1 MAIDMIE
8 PALTTLLDLF
18 PEGTDQPECL
28 LVPARSVPPPYDQLL
43 VHRHHMTVTVEAFHG
58 SRVDV
63 RILDFHLTDE
73 YYARKIL
80 LTKQSD
86 GRVVQFGIARVWL
99 RFCSPPVRNAIL
111 AGQTP
116 LGRTMI
122 EHNVLRRIAPIA
134 CLQVLPGPGPEAWFG
149 LEAGGRIT
157 YGRLGVIYFDEQPAI
172 EVLEIVAPTNLPAR
186 SASKGEPA

>member
-1 MAIDMIE
+1 MTDS
-8 PALTTLLDLF
+8 PLTTLLDLF
-18 PEGTDQPECL
+18 PAGADQPECL
-28 LVPARSVPPPYDQLL
+28 LIPARAIPPPYDQLL

-58 SRVDV
+58 SPVDV
-63 RILDFHLTDE
+63 RILSFCLTDE

-86 GRVVQFGIARVWL
+86 GAVVQFGIARVWL
-99 RFCSPPVRNAIL
+99 RFCSPPVRAAIL

-116 LGRTMI
+116 LGRIMI

-134 CLQVLPGPGPEAWFG
+134 CLEVRPGPGPEAWFG
-149 LEAGGRIT
+149 PVGAQRTT

-172 EVLEIVAPTNLPAR
+172 EVLEIVAPV
-186 SASKGEPA
+186 